1 MQKCRPIDIDI
12 LCKFQYRWPIDM
24 AKIKM
29 TYMTL
34 YQETLAE
41 LA

>member
-12 LCKFQYRWPIDM
+12 LCKLQYRWPIDM